1 MKRFLWFLTVCLLF
15 AACCAAESDFDF
27 PVYRLS
33 EKGEAIKVAN
43 QQSVCVEDLAER
55 GVAYR

>member
-1 MKRFLWFLTVCLLF
+1 MEIQIKRIGDFSEPLF
-15 AACCAAESDFDF
+15 RAALHKYGYVIS
-27 PVYRLS
+27 
-33 EKGEAIKVAN
+33 GAIKVAN